1 MEGLTREYADMV
13 TACVRTGIL
22 NRVGLEKSGRALHAT
37 HVFQPILAWFSQ
49 SMSGR
54 LSILGLRIL
63 QTRVTALRLT
73 LQLWDTRTGVILWES
88 SGEATLA
95 GEDIRESR
103 IPFDEIARRLWS
115 HMLDDLFT
123 GLPVE

>member
-1 MEGLTREYADMV
+1 MSSR
-13 TACVRTGIL
+13 
-22 NRVGLEKSGRALHAT
+22 
-37 HVFQPILAWFSQ
+37 FSFF
-49 SMSGR
+49 
-54 LSILGLRIL
+54 GLRLL
-63 QTRVTALRLT
+63 QARVTAIRLT
-73 LQLWDTRTGVILWES
+73 LQLWDTRTGNIVWGS
-88 SGEATLA
+88 YGEATLA